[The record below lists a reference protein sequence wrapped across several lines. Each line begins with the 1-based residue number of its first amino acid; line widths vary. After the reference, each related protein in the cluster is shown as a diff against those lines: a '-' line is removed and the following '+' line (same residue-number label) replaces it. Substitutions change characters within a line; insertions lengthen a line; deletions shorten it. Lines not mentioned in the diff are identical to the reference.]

1 VVAMPRYG
9 TPNIDY
15 MVSWL
20 GLDEDGPMWA
30 LNLMKYRPV
39 ALYADGRETTL
50 TGAEADEAYQPDGPL
65 ARFGAR
71 ILLIA
76 EVTAQLAG
84 DDTVWDRV
92 AIAQYPTR
100 AAMMHMQLDEEFETL
115 HEHKDAG
122 MDVTIVNATFPQPG
136 FELPAEAGSAADG
149 DGLLLLEVVAD
160 ASTPELAATV
170 ESVPVGRFDVEDLI
184 VGDERR
190 WAEARFD
197 LVDPAVAD
205 ALAAAP
211 PARADD
217 RYAVLLDPRL
227 DLVAQSLRDDQAGTF
242 PFVGGLS

>member
-1 VVAMPRYG
+1 MVAMPRYG

-20 GLDEDGPMWA
+20 NLDDDGPMWA

-39 ALYADGRETTL
+39 ADYVDGRQTTL
-50 TGAEADEAYQPDGPL
+50 TGAQADEAYKPDGPL

-84 DDTVWDRV
+84 DGTVWDRV

-100 AAMMHMQLDEEFETL
+100 AAMMHMQMDDEFETL

-122 MDVTIVNATFPQPG
+122 MEFTIVNATFPQAD
-136 FELPAEAGSAADG
+136 FDLPAEARSAVDG
-149 DGLLLLEVVAD
+149 DGVLLLEVVAD
-160 ASTPELAATV
+160 ASSPELAATV
-170 ESVPVGRFDVEDLI
+170 DSVPIGRFDVEDVI

-190 WAEARFD
+190 WAESRFD
-197 LVDPAVAD
+197 LVSPAGAEELVSAGTT
-205 ALAAAP
+205 
-211 PARADD
+211 RADD
-217 RYAVLLDPRL
+217 RYAVLLEPRL
-227 DLVAQSLRDDQAGTF
+227 DLVAQSLRDAAAGTY
-242 PFVGGLS
+242 PTPTT

>member
-1 VVAMPRYG
+1 MVAMPRYG

-20 GLDEDGPMWA
+20 SRDDDGPMWA

-39 ALYADGRETTL
+39 AEYVDGRETTL
-50 TGAEADEAYQPDGPL
+50 TGAEADEAYKPDGPL

-92 AIAQYPTR
+92 AIAQYPMR
-100 AAMMHMQLDEEFETL
+100 AAMVHMQMDDEFETL

-122 MDVTIVNATFPQPG
+122 MDVTIVNATFPQAD
-136 FELPAEAGSAADG
+136 FDLPAGARSAADG
-149 DGLLLLEVVAD
+149 DGLLLVEVVAD
-160 ASTPELAATV
+160 ASAPELAATV
-170 ESVPVGRFDVEDLI
+170 DSVPIGRFDIEDLI

-190 WAEARFD
+190 WAEWRVD
-197 LVDPAVAD
+197 LVSPAVAEG
-205 ALAAAP
+205 LAAAGTTW
-211 PARADD
+211 ADD
-217 RYAVLLDPRL
+217 RYAVLLEPRL
-227 DLVAQSLRDDQAGTF
+227 DLVAQSLRDAALGTF
-242 PFVGGLS
+242 PFPAAS

>member
-1 VVAMPRYG
+1 MVAMPRYG

-20 GLDEDGPMWA
+20 SLDQDGPMWA
-30 LNLMKYRPV
+30 LNLMEYRPV
-39 ALYADGRETTL
+39 AVYADGRETTL
-50 TGAEADEAYQPDGPL
+50 TGAEADEAYKPDGPL

-84 DDTVWDRV
+84 DDTTWDRV

-122 MDVTIVNATFPQPG
+122 MKSTIVNATFPRPG
-136 FELPAEAGSAADG
+136 FEPPDHVRSATDGAGI
-149 DGLLLLEVVAD
+149 LLLEVVAD
-160 ASTPELAATV
+160 AATPELAATV
-170 ESVPVGRFDVEDLI
+170 GSVPVGRFDVEDLI
-184 VGDERR
+184 VGDGRR

-197 LVDPAVAD
+197 LVAPDVAD
-205 ALAAAP
+205 ELAAAGTV
-211 PARADD
+211 RTDD

-227 DLVAQSLRDDQAGTF
+227 DLVAQSLRDDRAGTF
-242 PFVGGLS
+242 PVAGGAS